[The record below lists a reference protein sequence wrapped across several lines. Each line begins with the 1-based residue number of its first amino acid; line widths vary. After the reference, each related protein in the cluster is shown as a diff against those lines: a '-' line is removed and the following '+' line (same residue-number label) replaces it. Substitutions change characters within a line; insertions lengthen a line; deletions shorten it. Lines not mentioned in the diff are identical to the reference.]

1 MAKDH
6 NELDSILKFML
17 SADRL
22 KEVDRTGWVISKVK
36 DPEHVGDHS
45 YSTAVLSYL
54 LAINMDLDAE
64 RCALMALYH
73 DINEILT
80 GDIATRFNESDQV
93 MPPKLKKITERRNEL
108 KLCALLSGKERKRV
122 RSLLDELY
130 AQHSKEAKLVKQADK
145 LDYLIQLELY
155 NDRLKDDERA
165 KEFFKTADWRIDMPE
180 VRYLYEKVKAGVF
193 KHRNMRD
200 QD

>member
-1 MAKDH
+1 MAKNH
-6 NELDSILKFML
+6 KELDSILEFML

-22 KEVDRTGWVISKVK
+22 KEVDRTGWVISKVR

-54 LAINMDLDAE
+54 LAVNMGLDAE

-80 GDIATRFNESDQV
+80 GDVATRYKESDQI
-93 MPPKLKKITERRNEL
+93 MPPKLKKITERKNEL
-108 KLCALLSGKERKRV
+108 KLTALLPGKERKKV

-130 AQHSKEAKLVKQADK
+130 AQRSEEAKLVKQADK
-145 LDYLIQLELY
+145 LDYIIQLELY
-155 NDRLKDDERA
+155 KDKIKEDERA
-165 KEFFKTADWRIDMPE
+165 KEFFKTADRRIDMPE
-180 VRYLYEKVKAGVF
+180 VRYLYEKVKAMVF
-193 KHRNMRD
+193 KHRNMTE